1 MSSSIHPSVQLRL
14 ILNEY
19 SYEGGNSVEMA
30 RRFKSL
36 APTEVVRAEKGSQR
50 ANVLR
55 FDLGSDAVTAEAETD
70 SLWRD
75 ALVTWLSEEFDET
88 SALVARESDARKN
101 NGRRDVSFGWLEV
114 KFGSGPVIAI
124 RMNDSSIPVEAA
136 GFVARAR
143 DLFAEGVF
151 GPDPIEVIRIPV
163 WPDVD
168 ASMGLLG
175 LGEGETLAERIADE
189 PLAMEPT
196 IAEIDDALAEAERAL
211 MRGDD
216 PLDTAVKNLDRAVDE
231 NDSGEEYKEA
241 FDASN
246 SSNEINYRIWNVV
259 YGDGT
264 SVRFDSVLGES
275 LID

>member
-1 MSSSIHPSVQLRL
+1 MSASIHPSVQLRL

-30 RRFKSL
+30 RRFKGL
-36 APTEVVRAEKGSQR
+36 APTEVVRAEKGSQK

-75 ALVTWLSEEFDET
+75 ALVTWLSEEFDEA

-124 RMNDSSIPVEAA
+124 RMNDSSIPPEAA

-143 DLFAEGVF
+143 DLFTEGVF
-151 GPDPIEVIRIPV
+151 GSDPIEVIRIPV
-163 WPDVD
+163 WPGVD
-168 ASMGLLG
+168 ASVELLG

-211 MRGDD
+211 MNEED
-216 PLDTAVKNLDRAVDE
+216 PLDIVVKNLDRAVDD
-231 NDSGEEYKEA
+231 NSYQEEYQEA
-241 FDASN
+241 FDV
-246 SSNEINYRIWNVV
+246 SSSSDGISYRIWNVV